1 MKFNGQFSPKEL
13 LSKLNKLLISFYR
26 VVLIP
31 SFENKNGMAYLSRV
45 QGTVIKST
53 GNQYRVLLESG
64 DVRIC
69 KIKGNLRL
77 KDFEATNPLT
87 VGDRVDVDT
96 LLDANADALWIT
108 RIYDRKNYIIRKS
121 VKLSKQV
128 QIIAANMDRAF
139 VVATPVLPKTSL
151 GFIDR
156 FLATAEAYS
165 LPAGIIWNKS
175 DLYVDDFRAFLDDKQ
190 ELYESIGYKVFRVSS
205 VTGDGLDILKV
216 ELHNRVSLF
225 SGHSGVGKSSLINAL
240 IPTLN
245 LKTAK
250 ISSQHLKGI
259 HTTTFAEMHML
270 PGGGFIIDTPGIR
283 EFGTIDF
290 DKYEVSHF
298 FPEIFSISKN
308 CRFNNCLH
316 TTEKDCAV
324 KPAVED
330 GRIALSRFESY
341 LSIMSGQ
348 DVFNT
353 R

>member
-1 MKFNGQFSPKEL
+1 
-13 LSKLNKLLISFYR
+13 
-26 VVLIP
+26 
-31 SFENKNGMAYLSRV
+31 V

-53 GNQYRVLLESG
+53 GNQYRVLLDNGE
-64 DVRIC
+64 VRIC
-69 KIKGNLRL
+69 KIRGNLRL

-87 VGDRVDVDT
+87 VGDKVDVDY
-96 LLDANADALWIT
+96 ADSNNDHLWIT
-108 RIYDRKNYIIRKS
+108 KISDRKNYIIRKS

-175 DLYVDDFRAFLDDKQ
+175 DLYNDAVNDFVNETT
-190 ELYESIGYKVFRVSS
+190 ELYESIGYKVLVVSAVS
-205 VTGDGLDILKV
+205 GNGIEELKKELANKVT
-216 ELHNRVSLF
+216 LF
-225 SGHSGVGKSSLINAL
+225 SGHSGVGKSSLINVL
-240 IPTLN
+240 VPSLR
-245 LKTAK
+245 LKTAN

-290 DKYEVSHF
+290 DKHEVSHF
-298 FPEIFSISKN
+298 FPEIFEISKD

-330 GRIALSRFESY
+330 GRIAMSRFESY

-348 DVFNT
+348 DFFK
-353 R
+353 